1 MLKNARPTLGIL
13 ILKINRFNSFTF
25 FLFVACWF
33 TLACAQAQTFTTRID
48 HVTIAVDDLDQ
59 AAKIFAAQDFTLKK
73 PHLYSSG
80 PQAGLK
86 TQSIRLASGQYLQ
99 LVSLNKKGKKK
110 GALAKWYAKQLK
122 NTQGG
127 ATLVLE
133 HSHPKELCQLY
144 QKRNIA
150 CLFESHPGYDWM
162 SFKTSGPFHPLAF
175 IKYKKRPKIFKELIE
190 HDNKVSRI
198 KKLILSQQGSFEK
211 WAEIMTLAEARG
223 VGLEFS
229 ELGFKSGGVFIQEV
243 HLAFEPDSLVVKKA
257 KPHGLNRSFSLGKTI
272 FTIKTL

>member
-1 MLKNARPTLGIL
+1 MLGQPRLKYLTL
-13 ILKINRFNSFTF
+13 
-25 FLFVACWF
+25 FLFVACWYA
-33 TLACAQAQTFTTRID
+33 LASSQAQTFTTSID

-59 AAKIFAAQDFTLKK
+59 AAKVFAAQGFTLKK

-99 LVSLNKKGKKK
+99 LVAIDKKGKNNKKK

-144 QKRNIA
+144 KKRNIE
-150 CLFESHPGYDWM
+150 CLFDSHPGYDWM

-229 ELGFKSGGVFIQEV
+229 ELGFKSEGVFIQEV
-243 HLAFEPDSLVVKKA
+243 HLIFKPGSLVNKKA
-257 KPHGLNRSFSLGKTI
+257 KPQNPNRSFSLGKTI
-272 FTIKTL
+272 FTIKPM